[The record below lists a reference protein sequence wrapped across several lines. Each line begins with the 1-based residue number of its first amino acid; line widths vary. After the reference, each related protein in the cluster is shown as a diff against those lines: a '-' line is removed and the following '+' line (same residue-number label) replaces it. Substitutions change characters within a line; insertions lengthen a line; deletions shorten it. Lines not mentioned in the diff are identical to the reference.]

1 MTGWVIVALV
11 LVNSMLLALC
21 GVLAWLWLDQRKT
34 TRLLATRLVLLLKTR
49 PDEETRV
56 RWLRAVDS
64 GDAEH
69 LSPRPPDPD
78 R

>member
-1 MTGWVIVALV
+1 MIGWVFTALI
-11 LVNSMLLALC
+11 LVSAVLLALC
-21 GVLAWLWLDQRKT
+21 GVLTWLWLDQRKT
-34 TRLLATRLVLLLKTR
+34 TRLLATKLVLLLKTR

-56 RWLRAVDS
+56 RWLRAVDG

-69 LSPRPPDPD
+69 LSPRPPGPD